1 MKKLVIVFVAVI
13 IATLSMTA
21 CGNNSED
28 DIRELAK
35 YELTWDQAIDAGYT
49 GNELASYMQDYV
61 VDNDIHVNEAFIDS
75 AKEGVNTNYYLLND
89 NGDLVKLCKAQNS
102 DTIYYVDCGGIY

>member
-35 YELTWDQAIDAGYT
+35 YELVYEQALDAGYT
-49 GNELASYMQDYV
+49 DNELASYMQDYV

-75 AKEGVNTNYYLLND
+75 AKEGRNTDYYLIDDDGVLVR
-89 NGDLVKLCKAQNS
+89 LVKAENS
-102 DTIYYVDCGGIY
+102 NSIYYVDYQGIY